1 MMQLNGLK
9 LKNFICF
16 FVTLLLICLVATPVL
31 AKKKKDKKETT
42 NQTQQIS
49 AVEQR
54 INSLNGEDKR
64 RFDSLSKEQQK
75 LIREGKIDRGFNEWM
90 VELAFGKPYYGTEHH
105 PVFVDYEQVWLYTKN
120 RINETKQEKQIT
132 DPQTNWPTIHRI
144 STIEICQIGDFF
156 VLWDRG
162 VVVKTTK
169 DTSGKTYGTCTL
181 RTQEAFLP
189 IVNGKVIEPH

>member
-1 MMQLNGLK
+1 MKK
-9 LKNFICF
+9 LHFLFSLFLVLCFIGSP
-16 FVTLLLICLVATPVL
+16 AL

-42 NQTQQIS
+42 KQTQQIS
-49 AVEQR
+49 AVDQR
-54 INSLNGEDKR
+54 INSLSGEDRR
-64 RFDSLSKEQQK
+64 RFDSLSKDQQK
-75 LIREGKIDRGFNEWM
+75 LIRDGKIDRGFNEWM

-144 STIEICQIGDFF
+144 TTKESCQVGDFF

-162 VVVKTTK
+162 VVVKTTQ

-181 RTQEAFLP
+181 STQEAFLP
-189 IVNGKVIEPH
+189 IVNGKVVEPK

>member
-1 MMQLNGLK
+1 MK
-9 LKNFICF
+9 LHLAKISILSF
-16 FVTLLLICLVATPVL
+16 FAIFLLLCLIATPAL

-42 NQTQQIS
+42 NQIQQIS
-49 AVEQR
+49 GVDQR
-54 INSLNGEDKR
+54 INSLSGEDKR

-144 STIEICQIGDFF
+144 STIETCQIGDFF

-162 VVVKTTK
+162 VVVKTTP

-181 RTQEAFLP
+181 RTDEAFLP
-189 IVNGKVIEPH
+189 IVNGKVVEPK